1 MARCNLIQQI
11 YVDGN
16 SLESTL
22 VTVVVPEPEAF
33 LPFANV
39 LTGSQVGLGDHAGL
53 AKLCQNPQVNAAFLK
68 ELDKAGKAGGLRG
81 FEFVK
86 RVHLTTDAFTVE
98 NGMMTPTFKARRPQ
112 VSAHFREQVQAMY
125 ADIHATTPAARL

>member
-22 VTVVVPEPEAF
+22 VTIVVPEPETF
-33 LPFANV
+33 LPFANAIA
-39 LTGSQVGLGDHAGL
+39 GSQVGLGDSVGL
-53 AKLCQNPQVNAAFLK
+53 AKLCQNPRVSAAFLK
-68 ELDKAGKAGGLRG
+68 ELDKAGQAGGLRG

-86 RVHLTTDAFTVE
+86 RAHLTTVAFTVE
-98 NGMMTPTFKARRPQ
+98 NGMMTPTFKVRRPQ

-125 ADIHATTPAARL
+125 ADIHASTPAAKL